1 MSFNSGS
8 RLSAQDLTVNR
19 PLLAKEVEITRQP
32 NHGWAPN
39 PSMILLYGC
48 LTTVT
53 NACEALRLHE
63 SLNQPIY
70 VLDQRNIPPLASALP
85 MLETEPPSM
94 PPLYP
99 TR

>member
-1 MSFNSGS
+1 MASNSGS
-8 RLSAQDLTVNR
+8 RLSAQDLTVDR
-19 PLLAKEVEITRQP
+19 PLPAKALEITRQP
-32 NHGWAPN
+32 NHGRAPN
-39 PSMILLYGC
+39 PSMILLYEC

-53 NACEALRLHE
+53 SACVALRAHG
-63 SLNQPIY
+63 SLNQPTYI
-70 VLDQRNIPPLASALP
+70 LDQRNIPPPASALP